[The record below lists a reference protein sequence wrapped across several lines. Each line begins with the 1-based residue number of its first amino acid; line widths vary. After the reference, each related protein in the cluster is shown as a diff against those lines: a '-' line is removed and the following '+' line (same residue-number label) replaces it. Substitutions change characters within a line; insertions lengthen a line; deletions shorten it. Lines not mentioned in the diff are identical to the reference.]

1 MTPPGKAWLYS
12 HMVNEMPLGIKMKL
26 NLATAKNGD
35 SLVAQMVKNLL
46 SMWETWI

>member
-1 MTPPGKAWLYS
+1 
-12 HMVNEMPLGIKMKL
+12 MKL

-46 SMWETWI
+46 SIWETWI